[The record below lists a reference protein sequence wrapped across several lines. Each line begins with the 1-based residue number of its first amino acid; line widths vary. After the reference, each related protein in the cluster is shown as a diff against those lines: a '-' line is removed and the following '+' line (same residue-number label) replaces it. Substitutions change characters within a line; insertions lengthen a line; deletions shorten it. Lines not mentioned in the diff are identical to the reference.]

1 MNPWPLRYRYNALPT
16 ELACWLAAVYNKIQL
31 RILTYQDYIQHL
43 MVDGYCVIVCHSE
56 VLCRYHNVIAGDFQ
70 RLYKSPT
77 NLPNNAKQIHS
88 SWILVYSSPAM
99 KILLQIRRKRLKI
112 LALKLLGQ
120 LKNEIVRT
128 GSKLAQ
134 PTFCIRF
141 TVSTVICFRSR
152 TGSVISSGFETQRN
166 LTFSVEFCDVFA
178 LNTTTKFAL
187 VPLLQL
193 K

>member
-1 MNPWPLRYRYNALPT
+1 M
-16 ELACWLAAVYNKIQL
+16 
-31 RILTYQDYIQHL
+31 
-43 MVDGYCVIVCHSE
+43 
-56 VLCRYHNVIAGDFQ
+56 
-70 RLYKSPT
+70 YKSPT

-112 LALKLLGQ
+112 LAQKLLGQ

-152 TGSVISSGFETQRN
+152 TGSVISPGFETCR
-166 LTFSVEFCDVFA
+166 FSSKIKNAFSLIIISFSKILCV
-178 LNTTTKFAL
+178 KYL
-187 VPLLQL
+187 VIHITLIHNRMILAVRAVDSFVYTMTSA
-193 K
+193 

>member
-1 MNPWPLRYRYNALPT
+1 MA
-16 ELACWLAAVYNKIQL
+16 
-31 RILTYQDYIQHL
+31 
-43 MVDGYCVIVCHSE
+43 DGYCVIVCHSE
-56 VLCRYHNVIAGDFQ
+56 GLCRYRNVIAGDFQ

-141 TVSTVICFRSR
+141 TVSTVICFQSR
-152 TGSVISSGFETQRN
+152 TGSVISPSFETCCR
-166 LTFSVEFCDVFA
+166 FSSKIKNAFSLIIISLSKILCV
-178 LNTTTKFAL
+178 KYL
-187 VPLLQL
+187 VIHITLIHNRMILAVRAVDSFVYTMTSA
-193 K
+193 

>member
-1 MNPWPLRYRYNALPT
+1 MA
-16 ELACWLAAVYNKIQL
+16 
-31 RILTYQDYIQHL
+31 
-43 MVDGYCVIVCHSE
+43 DGYCVIVCHSE
-56 VLCRYHNVIAGDFQ
+56 GLCRYHNVIAGDFQ

-152 TGSVISSGFETQRN
+152 TGSVISPGFETCCRFSSKIRN
-166 LTFSVEFCDVFA
+166 AFSLIIISFSKILCV
-178 LNTTTKFAL
+178 KYL
-187 VPLLQL
+187 VIHITLIHNRMILAVRAVDSFVHTMTSA
-193 K
+193 